1 MSIDLRNDES
11 ITQHAARIERL
22 RIANWLEQR
31 AMLIMNSDREGAL
44 ELSICA
50 RAIRTDKLGPRGM
63 HAEEPKLKESGQ

>member
-1 MSIDLRNDES
+1 MTGLSKALKDLAQVS
-11 ITQHAARIERL
+11 ERL

-50 RAIRTDKLGPRGM
+50 RAIRTDKLGPMGM
-63 HAEEPKLKESGQ
+63 HAEEPKLKERQG